1 MSSLKRR
8 LNVSKADVVK
18 LKKAR
23 EQNDGEEEE
32 TALKPSE
39 NTTGTSSSLPEGF
52 FDDPMKDA
60 SARCVTYVNPEE
72 KEWSEFQK
80 IISTESSKA
89 DEVLESD
96 LIALQKE
103 RDLLEIESQMNN
115 WARVEALSKR
125 LEQLKEVKSKQTK
138 DNCQLPAG
146 ASDVKSVTEESSDED
161 EDLDHLMNWRSKC
174 KLR

>member
-1 MSSLKRR
+1 MSSSKRR
-8 LNVSKADVVK
+8 LNISKADLVK
-18 LKKAR
+18 SKKAR
-23 EQNDGEEEE
+23 EQRDEKEDIAIEE
-32 TALKPSE
+32 TEKEAAA
-39 NTTGTSSSLPEGF
+39 SSSLPEGF

-60 SARCVTYVNPEE
+60 SARSVTYVDPEE

-103 RDLLEIESQMNN
+103 RDLLEIESQMDN

-125 LEQLKEVKSKQTK
+125 LERMKEVKSKQTK
-138 DNCQLPAG
+138 DNRKSPVDTSDRKN
-146 ASDVKSVTEESSDED
+146 ASEESSEG
-161 EDLDHLMNWRSKC
+161 EQEMDHLMNWRSKC